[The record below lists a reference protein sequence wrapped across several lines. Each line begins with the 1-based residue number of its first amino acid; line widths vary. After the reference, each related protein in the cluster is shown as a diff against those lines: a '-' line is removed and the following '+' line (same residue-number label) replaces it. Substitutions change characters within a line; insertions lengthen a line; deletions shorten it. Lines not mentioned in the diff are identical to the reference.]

1 MGVIIIVC
9 AIIIAWTVYSK
20 LYDEN
25 IPWDES
31 NRYRINPTTT
41 GGNAINELNIIKIK
55 LLPLKFAMDKNAA
68 IGNDKNSDSIIAKND
83 TIIDV
88 NIIFTYS
95 WLRLNIKFIES
106 FKICE
111 KSVMKFYLIYLDI
124 YPVYLF
130 Y

>member
-55 LLPLKFAMDKNAA
+55 LLPLKFVMDKNAA
-68 IGNDKNSDSIIAKND
+68 IGSDKNSDSIIAKND

>member
-68 IGNDKNSDSIIAKND
+68 IGSDKNSDSIIAKND